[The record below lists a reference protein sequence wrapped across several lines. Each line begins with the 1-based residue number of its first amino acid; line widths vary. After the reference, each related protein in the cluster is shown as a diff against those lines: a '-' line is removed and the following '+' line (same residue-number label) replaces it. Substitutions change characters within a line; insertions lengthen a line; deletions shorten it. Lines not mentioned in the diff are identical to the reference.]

1 MRVLFVSALLALA
14 MLGGSCDDDKGD
26 SGSDRG
32 TSTSDTTSTYC
43 TIAAKTLELVA
54 ERFREGHSARRI
66 IEEYGGGL
74 DKACEV
80 AVTAWVN
87 RPDEAVNIGITDPSG
102 TMLDERVSQATLL
115 DLAPESPMTGEPSC
129 NNYALELLRDRCRAQ
144 ALDELRRILDEQSG
158 GP

>member
-1 MRVLFVSALLALA
+1 
-14 MLGGSCDDDKGD
+14 
-26 SGSDRG
+26 
-32 TSTSDTTSTYC
+32 
-43 TIAAKTLELVA
+43 
-54 ERFREGHSARRI
+54 
-66 IEEYGGGL
+66 
-74 DKACEV
+74 
-80 AVTAWVN
+80 
-87 RPDEAVNIGITDPSG
+87 VNIGITDPSG